1 MMQNSYDAVI
11 IGSGF
16 GGAITGCRLA
26 QAGYS
31 VCILERGKRW
41 NKSSFPRSPGEVS
54 QCFWRA
60 RESFGFIEYKPY
72 KRIDVIQGCGV
83 GGGSLHYFNVH
94 LRTPAGIFSQPG
106 WPKVITRET
115 LDPYY
120 AVAEDM
126 LDSKPITPPE
136 GRALPRRTQAF
147 LAAATAVGHK
157 AELVP
162 IGVYTGNDRNN
173 PHSGIPQAACI
184 YCGNCLLGCDVH
196 AKNTLDLNYIVV
208 AQTNGADVFPLH
220 QASKIEPLGENGYR
234 VYFDRLDP
242 ADPDHPDPGSVIGK
256 RVILAAGTLGTNE
269 LLLRCKEIYK
279 TLPNL
284 SHALGQGFS
293 GNGDFLLAVT
303 CNANQHIDPGRG
315 PSITIGAD
323 FSTENNRIFIEDLG
337 YPDPFMW
344 LLEGAIPNSNRI
356 RNIIRVIHSYILA
369 SLGLGSDRIGFEID
383 RLFKG
388 GATTKMLPY
397 LGMGTDAADGRLELN
412 HGWLDINWS
421 HRNSRQMFREME
433 KALKRLSQALDG
445 KYLTS
450 LLWKWPSRKLLTA
463 HPLGGCRLGDNERN
477 SVANH
482 CGEVWSYPGLY
493 VADGSIMPSALSVN
507 PSLTISALAERVAFW
522 IIHGREMEPADSAT
536 PVNYSKLIPSL
547 KSAMP

>member
-1 MMQNSYDAVI
+1 MVPVLGERLPDADWHRQDIPYV
-11 IGSGF
+11 F
-16 GGAITGCRLA
+16 W
-26 QAGYS
+26 S
-31 VCILERGKRW
+31 VEKKWG
-41 NKSSFPRSPGEVS
+41 KSSFPRTPGEVA
-54 QCFWRA
+54 QCFWRE

-72 KRIDVIQGCGV
+72 RSIDVIQGCGV

-94 LRTPAGIFSQPG
+94 LRTPAEIFSQPS
-106 WPKVITRET
+106 WPKVITREI

-120 AVAEDM
+120 ALAEDM
-126 LDSKPITPPE
+126 LDSKAIIPPE
-136 GRALPRRTQAF
+136 DRVLPRRTQAF
-147 LAAATAVGHK
+147 LAAATAIGGK

-162 IGVYTGNDRNN
+162 IAVHTGNDRNN
-173 PHSGIPQAACI
+173 PHSSIPQAACN
-184 YCGNCLLGCDVH
+184 YCGNCLLGCDLH
-196 AKNTLDLNYIVV
+196 SKNTLDLNYIMV

-220 QASKIEPLGENGYR
+220 QVDKIEPLGENGYR
-234 VYFDRLDP
+234 VHFDRLDP
-242 ADPDHPDPGSVIGK
+242 ANPDRPDPGSVMGK
-256 RVILAAGTLGTNE
+256 KVILAAGTLGTNE
-269 LLLRCKEIYK
+269 ILLKCKQIYK

-284 SHALGQGFS
+284 SNALGQGFS

-323 FSTENNRIFIEDLG
+323 FSTKNNRIFIEDLG

-356 RNIIRVIHSYILA
+356 RNIIRVIHSYIVA
-369 SLGLGSDRIGFEID
+369 SLGLRSDRIDFEVD

-412 HGWLDINWS
+412 NGWLDINWS
-421 HRNSRQMFREME
+421 HRKSRRMFREME
-433 KALKRLSQALDG
+433 SALRKLSRALGG
-445 KYLTS
+445 KYKTS

-463 HPLGGCRLGDNERN
+463 HPLGGCRLGDDRHN

-482 CGEVWSYPGLY
+482 YGEVWSYPGLY

-522 IIHGREMEPADSAT
+522 ILHEREMVPEDKVT
-536 PVNYSKLIPSL
+536 PVNYSKPITEL
-547 KSAMP
+547 KRAVL